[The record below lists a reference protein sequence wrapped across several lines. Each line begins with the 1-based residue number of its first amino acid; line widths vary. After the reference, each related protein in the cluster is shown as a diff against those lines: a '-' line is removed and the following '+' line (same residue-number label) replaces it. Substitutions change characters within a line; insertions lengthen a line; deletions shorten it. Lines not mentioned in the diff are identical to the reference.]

1 MLPFC
6 IVFAKGILSQ
16 EDVLLFY
23 TYSTRTNISRN
34 QRSQIN
40 AVAVSGGSTA
50 PPAPP
55 SYTASYTAPPAPPAP
70 PYNESYN
77 APPNPAPPYTESYN
91 VPPNPAPPYTE
102 SYNVPPNPAPSY
114 TVPPAPNT
122 STSVPISMLA
132 PHADLSADEPPLYSS
147 LPQQS
152 AEAVQQCDVQ
162 NQVEAMAA
170 VQIPPGI
177 VCAVSDNSEIQTSRD
192 QELSP
197 RPRNQE
203 LPLPSHTGP
212 EMQTE
217 TVTIEFHDNCTQED
231 STP

>member
-1 MLPFC
+1 MSFTVSLLYSLLA
-6 IVFAKGILSQ
+6 FAQRAGDVTIAVASSIFAVIFIMVVICCAALLRYLCKGNSLSGRHP
-16 EDVLLFY
+16 VIY
-23 TYSTRTNISRN
+23 TNSACTNISRN

-40 AVAVSGGSTA
+40 TVTVSGGSTA

-55 SYTASYTAPPAPPAP
+55 SYTASYSAPSAL
-70 PYNESYN
+70 PYN
-77 APPNPAPPYTESYN
+77 
-91 VPPNPAPPYTE
+91 E

-132 PHADLSADEPPLYSS
+132 PHADLSADEPPPYSS
-147 LPQQS
+147 FPQQS

-170 VQIPPGI
+170 VQTPPGI
-177 VCAVSDNSEIQTSRD
+177 VCAVSDNSETRD

-203 LPLPSHTGP
+203 LPLPSIQAQNH
-212 EMQTE
+212 
-217 TVTIEFHDNCTQED
+217 
-231 STP
+231 

>member
-1 MLPFC
+1 M
-6 IVFAKGILSQ
+6 
-16 EDVLLFY
+16 
-23 TYSTRTNISRN
+23 T
-34 QRSQIN
+34 
-40 AVAVSGGSTA
+40 VSGGSTA
-50 PPAPP
+50 PPALP
-55 SYTASYTAPPAPPAP
+55 SYTAPPAPP
-70 PYNESYN
+70 YN
-77 APPNPAPPYTESYN
+77 
-91 VPPNPAPPYTE
+91 E

-132 PHADLSADEPPLYSS
+132 PHADLSADEPPPYSS
-147 LPQQS
+147 FPQQS

-170 VQIPPGI
+170 VQTPPGI
-177 VCAVSDNSEIQTSRD
+177 VCAVSDNSETRD

-212 EMQTE
+212 EPLEVQTE
-217 TVTIEFHDNCTQED
+217 TVNY
-231 STP
+231 